1 MKKLLLTLL
10 FLPCFAMAQQQVDL
24 NAMSIT
30 EIEALLF
37 RLRVQADQLNAQI
50 QQAAQ
55 VWQERLQKEQ
65 GSENKKKKKD
75 S

>member
-65 GSENKKKKKD
+65 ISDTKKKKKD

>member
-1 MKKLLLTLL
+1 MTT
-10 FLPCFAMAQQQVDL
+10 
-24 NAMSIT
+24 T

-65 GSENKKKKKD
+65 ISDTKKKKKD